1 MTATLAITRATTRQ
15 ILGVRR
21 GVVFL
26 LLELAL
32 GGVYLVSST
41 ALTEA
46 SALDWVLGISM
57 TMFFPVLVPI
67 VALIVSAGS
76 LGSEKRDSTLS
87 FIMLRPIPRS
97 LIATTKLLAAVMVAG
112 GLNAI
117 GAAGLG
123 VAHGI
128 ATGSWNLLAP
138 LVVGAII
145 ASAIYA
151 AVFVPLGLLTDRAVL
166 VGLLLVFI
174 FENGVVSALPGL
186 ATLSPWRF
194 GVAAV
199 AGMSTVAA
207 GHEVTDGA
215 LGNLTPGAGG
225 ALVAAVVMCALSV
238 LVLTLLLRR
247 RDLA

>member
-1 MTATLAITRATTRQ
+1 MTAAFAITRATTRQ

-32 GGVYLVSST
+32 GGVYLISST

-97 LIATTKLLAAVMVAG
+97 LIATSKLLAAVVVAG
-112 GLNAI
+112 GLNAV
-117 GAAGLG
+117 GATGLG

-138 LVVGAII
+138 LIVGAIV

-151 AVFVPLGLLTDRAVL
+151 ALFVPLGLLTDRAVL

-194 GVAAV
+194 GVSAF
-199 AGMSTVAA
+199 AGMSSVAA
-207 GHEVTDGA
+207 DHEVVDGA

-225 ALVAAVVMCALSV
+225 ALVAAVVMCVLSV